1 LNGVIFPVIVDSDA
15 GERPERLR
23 VIFLEATR
31 FSLVAVVP
39 LAASMFLLAQP
50 LILAWVGPKFNDSII
65 VTQVL
70 IGVVAIRVGNA
81 TATTVLKGAGQHR
94 FLAFSNASAALANI
108 ALSLLLIRRFGL
120 IGQAFGTLVPV
131 AFTSV
136 VVLWPAA
143 CRRVGIGALEAFRL
157 AVWPTVWPVAVMAVV
172 VIPLRDALPVR
183 LYAVALAGA
192 VGTLAYAVTF
202 LAFAVNRN
210 ERQIYLARA
219 TAILRS
225 SRRVPAAA

>member
-1 LNGVIFPVIVDSDA
+1 
-15 GERPERLR
+15 
-23 VIFLEATR
+23 
-31 FSLVAVVP
+31 
-39 LAASMFLLAQP
+39 
-50 LILAWVGPKFNDSII
+50 
-65 VTQVL
+65 
-70 IGVVAIRVGNA
+70 
-81 TATTVLKGAGQHR
+81 
-94 FLAFSNASAALANI
+94 
-108 ALSLLLIRRFGL
+108 
-120 IGQAFGTLVPV
+120 
-131 AFTSV
+131 
-136 VVLWPAA
+136 
-143 CRRVGIGALEAFRL
+143 
-157 AVWPTVWPVAVMAVV
+157 VWPVAVMAVV